1 MKKLF
6 VGGLS
11 WGTTDEGLRQAFER
25 FGEVAEGMRAQST
38 GAEQIRDAMVR
49 LADGAQRTAMALEV
63 TASAAS
69 DLRAAVGG
77 LDREVSR
84 FRT

>member
-1 MKKLF
+1 
-6 VGGLS
+6 VES
-11 WGTTDEGLRQAFER
+11 ISRS

>member
-1 MKKLF
+1 
-6 VGGLS
+6 
-11 WGTTDEGLRQAFER
+11 
-25 FGEVAEGMRAQST
+25 MRL
-38 GAEQIRDAMVR
+38 

-63 TASAAS
+63 TVAAA
-69 DLRAAVGG
+69 DELRTAVGG

>member
-1 MKKLF
+1 
-6 VGGLS
+6 
-11 WGTTDEGLRQAFER
+11 
-25 FGEVAEGMRAQST
+25 MRAQST

-49 LADGAQRTAMALEV
+49 LADGAQRTAMTLEV

-69 DLRAAVGG
+69 ELRAAVGG